1 MKTTALLL
9 TFVFAI
15 VTVQPALAG
24 SDKGKNQDAKEQ
36 IKELMDCYALGS
48 DILTRAVDAPS
59 VGGDFGNP
67 VNEID
72 ATFAEGLGFY
82 RRCSTKNWTVT
93 LQLDGGDTLVTTHGP
108 LEWANFH
115 NNGSRVAGRRNMQHL
130 IRPVSVEVKGK
141 KGVIEAYAIIH
152 VMFLPDPDPLAEPV
166 VEVITITYTS
176 HVVRK
181 KGGWLFDKT
190 NLNVTSISTS
200 TAIL

>member
-24 SDKGKNQDAKEQ
+24 SDKGRNQNAKEQ

-48 DILTRAVDAPS
+48 DILTRAVDADT
-59 VGGDFGNP
+59 VGDLASTENQD
-67 VNEID
+67 D

-82 RRCSTKNWTVT
+82 RSCSTKNWTVT
-93 LQLDGGDTLVTTHGP
+93 LQLDGGPTLVTTHGP

-141 KGVIEAYAIIH
+141 RGVIEAYAIIH
-152 VMFLPDPDPLAEPV
+152 VMFLPDTPSAGT

-181 KGGWLFDKT
+181 KGGWLLDKT

-200 TAIL
+200 TALL

>member
-15 VTVQPALAG
+15 VTVQPALAD
-24 SDKGKNQDAKEQ
+24 SDKGRNQNAEEQ
-36 IKELMDCYALGS
+36 IKKLMDCYALGT

-93 LQLDGGDTLVTTHGP
+93 LQLDGGDTMVTTHGH

-115 NNGSRVAGRRNMQHL
+115 NNGSREAGRRNMQHL

-141 KGVIEAYAIIH
+141 RGVIEAYSIIH
-152 VMFLPDPDPLAEPV
+152 VMFLPDSPSAGT

-181 KGGWLFDKT
+181 KGGWLLDKT

-200 TAIL
+200 TALL